1 MSSVESASPEGEG
14 EEVEGESEDGEGG
27 GLEDEPV
34 GFESEGDVAELK
46 NLIEGEG
53 QCEECGGDEAERDVD
68 GGHGEEEDVRKED
81 EDVMK
86 RHDTFPAEAGEEGE
100 MFVFFVL
107 LEGLEV
113 LDNEI
118 GEGKESD
125 GDGGGEDGMSLFT
138 LECEGEGGND
148 VAKLDGKDDFAE
160 ATVEEAKRWNGV
172 REKQEN

>member
-1 MSSVESASPEGEG
+1 LVKYTSRQVNRETSLSASPESEG

-34 GFESEGDVAELK
+34 GFESEGDVAELE

-53 QCEECGGDEAERDVD
+53 QCEKSRGDEVERDVD
-68 GGHGEEEDVRKED
+68 GGHGEEEDVRKKD

-86 RHDTFPAEAGEEGE
+86 RHDTFPTEAGEESE
-100 MFVFFVL
+100 AFVFLVL

-118 GEGKESD
+118 GEGEESD
-125 GDGGGEDGMSLFT
+125 GDSGDEDGMCLFT
-138 LECEGEGGND
+138 LECEGEGWND
-148 VAKLDGKDDFAE
+148 VAELDGKDDFTE
-160 ATVEEAKRWNGV
+160 ATVEEA
-172 REKQEN
+172 